1 MSRRRSFPATPFLF
15 TLLLAFLVQVQA
27 TRAELRLI
35 TGKGSD
41 HLIIFV
47 HGLWGDAN
55 ASFKPASGASWPEL
69 MANDSATSSDQISL
83 SSYDTMLLT
92 FSEPSSQNAQ
102 KETIPQIAAHALSE
116 IEAAGLVD
124 RYKRLVFIGYSAGG
138 LVLKSMII
146 QASVA
151 KATSLIARTEAIFLV
166 STPAEGPPGAGFLM
180 RLAAKHPL
188 LATLAQSE
196 VGGFLEDLDSLWTEF
211 LTSRDLSQPLRVFC
225 AHETQP
231 TFGLAVQGDQFAS
244 SGCDGD
250 RLTIDANHLDV
261 AKPTSTNGPIYQW
274 VKAKL
279 AEQRRLFPLPGATV
293 GAAKSLP
300 TMSAAAAEAQTLD
313 TLSDAQHAPG
323 QGEESLSLPGGAP
336 QNKSQAATAG
346 QAVKAP
352 VTEIAP
358 AQSAPVTP
366 PSSPVTADAEPATTP
381 PANAQQVQ
389 AARPSMPTM
398 AQEGGVSTSRKITR
412 GNHVIIASSARAAPA
427 VNGDWVFT
435 IGAGKCDT
443 LSRQWGVHISNRTVS
458 STYWTFKLDADGKII
473 YDGSDLCSR
482 ERIIGRVSGTFGSG
496 TYIYHNDCLGLFCRA
511 HFTLRVVSPGR

>member
-1 MSRRRSFPATPFLF
+1 MSRRRSFPATPFLL

-35 TGKGSD
+35 TGRGSD

-69 MANDSATSSDQISL
+69 MANDSAVSSDQISL

-92 FSEPSSQNAQ
+92 FSEPSSQSAQ

-116 IEAAGLVD
+116 IEAAGVVD

-138 LVLKSMII
+138 LVLKSMMI
-146 QASVA
+146 QASAA
-151 KATSLIARTEAIFLV
+151 KATTLISRTEAIFLV

-180 RLAAKHPL
+180 RLAANHPL
-188 LATLAQSE
+188 LANLAPSE
-196 VGGFLEDLDSLWTEF
+196 AGGFLEDLESLWTEF
-211 LTSRDLSQPLRVFC
+211 LTSRDLSQPPRVFC

-261 AKPTSTNGPIYQW
+261 AKPASTSGPIYQW

-279 AEQRRLFPLPGATV
+279 AEQRRLFPLPGDRVSAP
-293 GAAKSLP
+293 KSLP

-323 QGEESLSLPGGAP
+323 QGEAFLALPGVASG
-336 QNKSQAATAG
+336 NKSQATAS
-346 QAVKAP
+346 QAAKAP

-358 AQSAPVTP
+358 DKSATP
-366 PSSPVTADAEPATTP
+366 PTSSSVTADAEPPTAP
-381 PANAQQVQ
+381 PANAPQVE
-389 AARPSMPTM
+389 AARPSTPTI
-398 AQEGGVSTSRKITR
+398 AQEGGASTSRKITR

-443 LSRQWGVHISNRTVS
+443 LSRQWGVHISGRTVS
-458 STYWTFKLDADGKII
+458 STYWTLKLDAGGKII
-473 YDGSDLCSR
+473 YDSSDLCSR
-482 ERIIGRVSGTFGSG
+482 ERIIGRVAGTFGSG

-511 HFTLRVVSPGR
+511 HFTLRASAGAGH